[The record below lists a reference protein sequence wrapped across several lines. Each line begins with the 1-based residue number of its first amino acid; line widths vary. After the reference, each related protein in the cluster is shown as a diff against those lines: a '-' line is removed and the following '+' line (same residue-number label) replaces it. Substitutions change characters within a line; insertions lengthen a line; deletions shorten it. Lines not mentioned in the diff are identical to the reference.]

1 VIYLLVGLL
10 GFVVPTLLGLL
21 PHGYSVFDNLL
32 HLVLG
37 AASIAV
43 VYYSQAGRAAGRRG
57 PRVARR

>member
-43 VYYSQAGRAAGRRG
+43 VYYSQAGRAPGRRG